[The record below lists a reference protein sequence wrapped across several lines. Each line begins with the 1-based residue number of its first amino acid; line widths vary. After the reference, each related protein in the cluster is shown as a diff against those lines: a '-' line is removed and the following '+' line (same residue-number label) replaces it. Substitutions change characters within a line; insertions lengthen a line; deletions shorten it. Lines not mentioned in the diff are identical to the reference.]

1 MTWKIVSDSSCD
13 LRAASFHSG
22 SVAFEPV
29 PLHIQVGSRTFVD
42 DGALSV
48 PELLKAMGAEK
59 SAASTSCPSPA
70 AFARAFESADRVVC
84 ITISSQLSG
93 TYHAAC
99 IGREMALEEH
109 PEKKIFVL
117 DSRAASATC
126 ALLVRRAQALM
137 ELYDQGKVV
146 ENIVFDITGNGGGN
160 TAYWANNIVAPFGG
174 TYEFR
179 EPRFI
184 RDTPRT
190 RWWYQNADLH
200 PVEEYAAEYPLP
212 DFVEEMGLDL
222 YDWSV
227 QHFRCGDSTL
237 PQELLQ
243 AKRWLLV
250 DDTVASASAVFTSF
264 CLNTGWATVV
274 GTPTGSYRPSGNPA
288 MFALPNT
295 GLIIRLDLCATPN
308 REGQLGCI
316 YGLNPDILCER
327 NETPQEAWQRA
338 VESGMV

>member
-48 PELLKAMGAEK
+48 PELLEAMGAEK

-137 ELYDQGKVV
+137 EADPEADFEEVCDQLRQYQATLRTCFTL
-146 ENIVFDITGNGGGN
+146 ENFDNLIKGGRMRPIVGTLLHSLGIHVIADATPEGTIHVADKARGVNKTYRAITALMDRSKDCAGAEVLIAHCENLEG
-160 TAYWANNIVAPFGG
+160 ALALKRQIL
-174 TYEFR
+174 
-179 EPRFI
+179 
-184 RDTPRT
+184 
-190 RWWYQNADLH
+190 QDL
-200 PVEEYAAEYPLP
+200 PVK
-212 DFVEEMGLDL
+212 
-222 YDWSV
+222 SV
-227 QHFRCGDSTL
+227 
-237 PQELLQ
+237 ELLSC
-243 AKRWLLV
+243 RGL
-250 DDTVASASAVFTSF
+250 TSF
-264 CLNTGWATVV
+264 
-274 GTPTGSYRPSGNPA
+274 YA
-288 MFALPNT
+288 MEK
-295 GLIIRLDLCATPN
+295 GLIV
-308 REGQLGCI
+308 G
-316 YGLNPDILCER
+316 Y
-327 NETPQEAWQRA
+327 
-338 VESGMV
+338 